1 MFERDKYVIWEAGEV
16 IYRAGDPSNEAF
28 LIMEGSVQIFT
39 SEGLLLNRIGTNEIL
54 GETSLLLNVSRT
66 VTAIAA
72 LTGAKA
78 TRIPR
83 QYFQDIA
90 TRDRVT
96 GALIR
101 KSQYRLIDSNTQSN
115 MLGTEI
121 ERLSVLLENAIKNGF
136 SDNTAIEELRTTIAR
151 LRKQV
156 VFDKHHAYHPSTME
170 GSRDDGENADNFGFF
185 CLISAACRWCAQLCV
200 VCQPG
205 TAPQAQRQHPLI
217 PHGHGMRLARAVE
230 FDAAG
235 PRKARLIETSTRSIF
250 FSA

>member
-1 MFERDKYVIWEAGEV
+1 MLEFFITPERGIRQTMFERDKYIIWEAGEV

-66 VTAIAA
+66 VTAISA

-83 QYFQDIA
+83 QYFEDIA
-90 TRDRVT
+90 ARDRVT

-121 ERLSVLLENAIKNGF
+121 ERLSVLVENAINNGF
-136 SDNTAIEELRTTIAR
+136 SDNTAIEELRKTIAR

-170 GSRDDGENADNFGFF
+170 GIRDDGENAHNFG
-185 CLISAACRWCAQLCV
+185 
-200 VCQPG
+200 
-205 TAPQAQRQHPLI
+205 
-217 PHGHGMRLARAVE
+217 
-230 FDAAG
+230 
-235 PRKARLIETSTRSIF
+235 
-250 FSA
+250 

>member
-1 MFERDKYVIWEAGEV
+1 MFERDKYIIWEAGEV

-66 VTAIAA
+66 VTAITAS
-72 LTGAKA
+72 TGAKA

-83 QYFQDIA
+83 QYFEDIA
-90 TRDRVT
+90 ARDRVT
-96 GALIR
+96 CALIR

-121 ERLSVLLENAIKNGF
+121 ERLSVLVENAINNGF
-136 SDNTAIEELRTTIAR
+136 SDNTAIDELRTTIAR

-170 GSRDDGENADNFGFF
+170 GSRDDGENADNFG
-185 CLISAACRWCAQLCV
+185 
-200 VCQPG
+200 
-205 TAPQAQRQHPLI
+205 
-217 PHGHGMRLARAVE
+217 
-230 FDAAG
+230 
-235 PRKARLIETSTRSIF
+235 
-250 FSA
+250 

>member
-1 MFERDKYVIWEAGEV
+1 
-16 IYRAGDPSNEAF
+16 
-28 LIMEGSVQIFT
+28 MEGSVQIFT

-66 VTAIAA
+66 VTAITAS
-72 LTGAKA
+72 TGAKA

-83 QYFQDIA
+83 QYFEDIA
-90 TRDRVT
+90 ARDRVT

-121 ERLSVLLENAIKNGF
+121 DGLSVLLENAINNGF

-156 VFDKHHAYHPSTME
+156 VFDKHHAYHPSTMD
-170 GSRDDGENADNFGFF
+170 GGRDDVENADNFG
-185 CLISAACRWCAQLCV
+185 
-200 VCQPG
+200 
-205 TAPQAQRQHPLI
+205 
-217 PHGHGMRLARAVE
+217 
-230 FDAAG
+230 
-235 PRKARLIETSTRSIF
+235 
-250 FSA
+250 

>member
-1 MFERDKYVIWEAGEV
+1 MLRLFITPERGIRQAMFERDKYIIWEAGEV

-66 VTAIAA
+66 VTAITAS
-72 LTGAKA
+72 TGAKA

-83 QYFQDIA
+83 QYFEDIA
-90 TRDRVT
+90 ARDRVT

-121 ERLSVLLENAIKNGF
+121 ERLSVLVENAINNGF
-136 SDNTAIEELRTTIAR
+136 SDNTAIDELRTTIAR

-170 GSRDDGENADNFGFF
+170 GSRDDGENADNFG
-185 CLISAACRWCAQLCV
+185 
-200 VCQPG
+200 
-205 TAPQAQRQHPLI
+205 
-217 PHGHGMRLARAVE
+217 
-230 FDAAG
+230 
-235 PRKARLIETSTRSIF
+235 
-250 FSA
+250 

>member
-1 MFERDKYVIWEAGEV
+1 MLELFITPERGIRQTMFERDKYIIWEAGEV

-72 LTGAKA
+72 STGAKA

-83 QYFQDIA
+83 QYFEDIA
-90 TRDRVT
+90 ARDRVT

-121 ERLSVLLENAIKNGF
+121 ERLSVLVENAINNGF
-136 SDNTAIEELRTTIAR
+136 SDNTAIEELRKTIAR

-170 GSRDDGENADNFGFF
+170 GSRDDGENADNFG
-185 CLISAACRWCAQLCV
+185 
-200 VCQPG
+200 
-205 TAPQAQRQHPLI
+205 
-217 PHGHGMRLARAVE
+217 
-230 FDAAG
+230 
-235 PRKARLIETSTRSIF
+235 
-250 FSA
+250 

>member
-1 MFERDKYVIWEAGEV
+1 MFERDKYINWEAGEV

-66 VTAIAA
+66 VTAITAS
-72 LTGAKA
+72 TGAKA

-83 QYFQDIA
+83 QYFDEIA
-90 TRDRVT
+90 ARDRVT

-121 ERLSVLLENAIKNGF
+121 ERLSVLVENAINNGF
-136 SDNTAIEELRTTIAR
+136 SDNTAIDELRTTIAR

-156 VFDKHHAYHPSTME
+156 VFDTHHAYHFSTME
-170 GSRDDGENADNFGFF
+170 GSHDNGENADNFG
-185 CLISAACRWCAQLCV
+185 
-200 VCQPG
+200 
-205 TAPQAQRQHPLI
+205 
-217 PHGHGMRLARAVE
+217 
-230 FDAAG
+230 
-235 PRKARLIETSTRSIF
+235 
-250 FSA
+250 

>member
-1 MFERDKYVIWEAGEV
+1 MVRLFITPERGIRQTMFERDKYIIWEAGEV

-66 VTAIAA
+66 VTAITAS
-72 LTGAKA
+72 TGAKA

-83 QYFQDIA
+83 QYFDEIA
-90 TRDRVT
+90 ARDRVT

-121 ERLSVLLENAIKNGF
+121 ERLSVLVENAINNGF
-136 SDNTAIEELRTTIAR
+136 SDNTAIDELRTTIAR

-170 GSRDDGENADNFGFF
+170 GSRDDGENADNFG
-185 CLISAACRWCAQLCV
+185 
-200 VCQPG
+200 
-205 TAPQAQRQHPLI
+205 
-217 PHGHGMRLARAVE
+217 
-230 FDAAG
+230 
-235 PRKARLIETSTRSIF
+235 
-250 FSA
+250 

>member
-1 MFERDKYVIWEAGEV
+1 MLKLFSTPEREIRQTMFERDKYIIWEAGEV

-28 LIMEGSVQIFT
+28 LIMEGSVEIFT

-72 LTGAKA
+72 STGAKA

-83 QYFQDIA
+83 QYFEDIA
-90 TRDRVT
+90 ARDRVT

-121 ERLSVLLENAIKNGF
+121 ERLSVLVENAINNGF
-136 SDNTAIEELRTTIAR
+136 SDNTAIDELRTTIAR

-170 GSRDDGENADNFGFF
+170 GSRDDGENADNFG
-185 CLISAACRWCAQLCV
+185 
-200 VCQPG
+200 
-205 TAPQAQRQHPLI
+205 
-217 PHGHGMRLARAVE
+217 
-230 FDAAG
+230 
-235 PRKARLIETSTRSIF
+235 
-250 FSA
+250 

>member
-1 MFERDKYVIWEAGEV
+1 MVRLFITPERGIRQTMFERDKYIIWEAGEV

-83 QYFQDIA
+83 QYFEDIA
-90 TRDRVT
+90 ARDRVT

-121 ERLSVLLENAIKNGF
+121 ERLSVLVENAINNGF
-136 SDNTAIEELRTTIAR
+136 SDNTAIDELRTTIAR

-170 GSRDDGENADNFGFF
+170 GSRDDGENADNFG
-185 CLISAACRWCAQLCV
+185 
-200 VCQPG
+200 
-205 TAPQAQRQHPLI
+205 
-217 PHGHGMRLARAVE
+217 
-230 FDAAG
+230 
-235 PRKARLIETSTRSIF
+235 
-250 FSA
+250 

>member
-1 MFERDKYVIWEAGEV
+1 VRLFITPERGIRQTMFERDKYIIWEAGEV

-72 LTGAKA
+72 STGAKA

-83 QYFQDIA
+83 QYFEDIA
-90 TRDRVT
+90 ARDRVT

-121 ERLSVLLENAIKNGF
+121 ERLSVLVENAINNGF
-136 SDNTAIEELRTTIAR
+136 SDNTAIDELRTTIAR

-170 GSRDDGENADNFGFF
+170 GSRDDGENADNFG
-185 CLISAACRWCAQLCV
+185 
-200 VCQPG
+200 
-205 TAPQAQRQHPLI
+205 
-217 PHGHGMRLARAVE
+217 
-230 FDAAG
+230 
-235 PRKARLIETSTRSIF
+235 
-250 FSA
+250 